1 MIADRRSLSVLELQE
16 AGLLLVEDGNHGE
29 YRPRRDEFSDEG
41 VSFIRAADI
50 DSGRVLFESAQKIND
65 TAVHRIRKGI
75 GAGGDILLS
84 HKGTVGKVAYVPLDA
99 PPFVC
104 SPQTTFWRT
113 LDNNKIDRRYLAAY
127 LNSNFFKAQLYSR
140 QNETDMAGYVS
151 LTAQRSLKVVL
162 PAIEEQRQI
171 ATVLGTLDDKIEL
184 NRQINTT
191 LESMAQAL
199 FKSWF
204 VDFDPVIDNALAA
217 GNDIPEPLQAKAE
230 KRKALGD
237 KRAGQHVWTSDED
250 ARRASATEGA
260 SHKRK
265 PLPDG
270 LQQQFP
276 DRFVFTEEMGWVPE
290 GWRQGVLEDLL
301 VLQRGF
307 DLPKAKRTDG
317 TYPLMVASGQDGT
330 HNEFKVRGP
339 GITTGRSGKLGDV
352 SLVLDDFWPLNT
364 TLWVKEFRASSP
376 YHAYYLLKGLEL
388 ERYNSGSAVPTL
400 NRNHVHNIPL
410 VVPPAA
416 VIAHYDARVEP
427 LYRRQV
433 MGDEQCGQLSNLRDT
448 LLPKLLSGEL
458 RIPEAEKQIAEAV

>member
-1 MIADRRSLSVLELQE
+1 MQGQFRWDGVKLWSRKEIDEKIDKYWLQERDVILAMDRPWIE
-16 AGLLLVEDGNHGE
+16 AGLKTAQITESDLPCLLVQRVACLRGKASVDQDFLRYIISSYWFVE
-29 YRPRRDEFSDEG
+29 YLKSIQTG
-41 VSFIRAADI
+41 
-50 DSGRVLFESAQKIND
+50 
-65 TAVHRIRKGI
+65 TAVPHISVKQISSYVFRLPPLQVQRFI
-75 GAGGDILLS
+75 
-84 HKGTVGKVAYVPLDA
+84 GKVL
-99 PPFVC
+99 
-104 SPQTTFWRT
+104 RG
-113 LDNNKIDRRYLAAY
+113 IDR
-127 LNSNFFKAQLYSR
+127 
-140 QNETDMAGYVS
+140 
-151 LTAQRSLKVVL
+151 
-162 PAIEEQRQI
+162 
-171 ATVLGTLDDKIEL
+171 KIEL

-217 GNDIPEPLQAKAE
+217 GNGIPDALQVKAA
-230 KRKALGD
+230 KRKALG
-237 KRAGQHVWTSDED
+237 AN
-250 ARRASATEGA
+250 
-260 SHKRK
+260 RK

-290 GWRQGVLEDLL
+290 GWNQGVLEDLL

-317 TYPLMVASGQDGT
+317 IYPLMVASGQDGT
-330 HNEFKVRGP
+330 HNEFKVSGP

-352 SLVLDDFWPLNT
+352 CLVLDDFWPLNT
-364 TLWVKEFRASSP
+364 TLWVKEFRKSSP

-400 NRNHVHNIPL
+400 NRNHVHNISV
-410 VVPPAA
+410 VVPSSA
-416 VIAHYDARVEP
+416 VVARYDAKVEP

-433 MGDEQCGQLSNLRDT
+433 MGDEQCARLAKLRNT

-458 RIPEAEKQIAEAV
+458 RIPDAEKQLAEVL